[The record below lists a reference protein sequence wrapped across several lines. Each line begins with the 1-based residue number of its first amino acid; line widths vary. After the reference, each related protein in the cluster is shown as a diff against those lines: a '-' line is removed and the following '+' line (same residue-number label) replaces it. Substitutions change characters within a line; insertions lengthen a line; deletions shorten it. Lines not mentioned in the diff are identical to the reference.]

1 MEKKKKKMGR
11 PSKENAN
18 TIVKSFKI
26 NIDLLEK
33 VETYCKKNKLSFGE
47 LIRMALENYLPK

>member
-1 MEKKKKKMGR
+1 MEKQNRKMGR

-26 NIDLLEK
+26 NVDLLKKAEM
-33 VETYCKKNKLSFGE
+33 YCKKNKLSFGE